1 MSDTKNKWHAIA
13 LVVTILLVAANLRVP
28 FTSIAPVL
36 PLIQNDFGLSASA
49 LGLLTS
55 LPLLAFAAF
64 SPLSA
69 SLARRFGIERML
81 FGALLI
87 ISLGIL
93 LRSAGSACALYAGT
107 VLIGTGIAL
116 GNVLLP
122 GLIKRDFSTKMASM
136 TGAYSITMGAAGAV
150 GSAVI
155 IPLTQSWGW
164 PIALSLLVATP
175 LLALVVWLPQ
185 LKKHQHVNLSG
196 PKQASTVAVWRS
208 SLAWQVTLFMGL
220 NAMPFYVAVGW
231 LPTILM
237 DHGISPEQAGAVH
250 GTLQLATAIP
260 GLILAATL
268 RRLKDQRLAAATV
281 SLLTASSLIGLMYAP
296 GYALLW
302 AALLGFGSGASMM
315 LGLTF
320 IGLRT
325 KNAGDTAA
333 LSGMAQCVGYLM
345 AAAGPLLLGQ
355 LHDWSGGWTAPLLI
369 TAAIAVAGA
378 FTGMLAGRN
387 VQLDHSCC
395 KSATM
400 SHNEP
405 ANMADTHRSR
415 LSNPIKNVTVI
426 TE

>member
-1 MSDTKNKWHAIA
+1 MSDTKNKWQAIA
-13 LVVTILLVAANLRVP
+13 LVAGILLIAVNLRVP
-28 FTSIAPVL
+28 FTGIAPVL
-36 PLIQNDFGLSASA
+36 PLIQNDSGLSASA
-49 LGLLTS
+49 VGLLTS

-69 SLARRFGIERML
+69 SVARRFGIERTL
-81 FGALLI
+81 FGALVV
-87 ISLGIL
+87 ISSGIL
-93 LRSAGSACALYAGT
+93 LRSAGSAWALYAGT
-107 VLIGTGIAL
+107 ILIGTGIAL

-136 TGAYSITMGAAGAV
+136 TGAYSITMGVAGAV
-150 GSAVI
+150 GSAAI

-164 PIALSLLVATP
+164 PIALSLLAAAP

-185 LKKHQHVNLSG
+185 LKKHDHVHLSG
-196 PKQASTVAVWRS
+196 PKQSVAVAVWRS
-208 SLAWQVTLFMGL
+208 PLAWQITLFMGL

-237 DHGISPEQAGAVH
+237 DHGISPEQAGTVH
-250 GTLQLATAIP
+250 GMLQLTTAIP

-268 RRLKDQRLAAATV
+268 RRLKDQKLAAVTV
-281 SLLTASSLIGLMYAP
+281 SLLTASSLIGLIYAP
-296 GYALLW
+296 GYAMLW
-302 AALLGFGSGASMM
+302 AAFLGFGSGASMM

-355 LHDWSGGWTAPLLI
+355 LHDWTGGWTAPLLI
-369 TAAIAVAGA
+369 TAAISVAGA

-387 VQLDHSCC
+387 VQL
-395 KSATM
+395 
-400 SHNEP
+400 EP
-405 ANMADTHRSR
+405 AEPSSR
-415 LSNPIKNVTVI
+415 TSPAIQSANALTAGDRKR
-426 TE
+426 

>member
-1 MSDTKNKWHAIA
+1 MLDTKNKWHAVA
-13 LVVTILLVAANLRVP
+13 LVAGILFIAANLRVP
-28 FTSIAPVL
+28 FTGIAPVL
-36 PLIQNDFGLSASA
+36 PLIQNDFGLSNSA
-49 LGLLTS
+49 VGLLTS

-69 SLARRFGIERML
+69 SVAHKFGMERTL
-81 FGALLI
+81 FGALVI

-93 LRSAGSACALYAGT
+93 LRSAGSVWALYAGT

-122 GLIKRDFSTKMASM
+122 GLIKRDFSKNMASM
-136 TGAYSITMGAAGAV
+136 TGAYAITMGASGAV

-155 IPLTQSWGW
+155 IPLTQAWGW
-164 PIALSLLVATP
+164 PIALSLLVAVP
-175 LLALVVWLPQ
+175 LFALVLWLPQ
-185 LKKHQHVNLSG
+185 LKKHDPVNLSG
-196 PKQASTVAVWRS
+196 PKKSATVAVWKS
-208 SLAWQVTLFMGL
+208 PLAWQVTLFMGL

-231 LPTILM
+231 LPTILI
-237 DHGISPEQAGAVH
+237 DHGISAAQAGSVH

-268 RRLKDQRLAAATV
+268 RRLKDQKLAAVTT
-281 SLLTASSLIGLMYAP
+281 SLLVAISLIGLIYAP
-296 GYALLW
+296 NLAMLW

-355 LHDWSGGWTAPLLI
+355 LHDWTGGWTAPLLT
-369 TAAIAVAGA
+369 TAAIAIAGA
-378 FTGMLAGRN
+378 FTGMMAGRN
-387 VQLDHSCC
+387 VQL
-395 KSATM
+395 
-400 SHNEP
+400 
-405 ANMADTHRSR
+405 
-415 LSNPIKNVTVI
+415 
-426 TE
+426 

>member
-1 MSDTKNKWHAIA
+1 MG
-13 LVVTILLVAANLRVP
+13 ILFIAANLRVP
-28 FTSIAPVL
+28 FTGIAPVL
-36 PLIQNDFGLSASA
+36 PLIQNDFGLSNSA
-49 LGLLTS
+49 VGLLTS

-69 SLARRFGIERML
+69 SVAHKFGIERTL
-81 FGALLI
+81 FGALVV

-93 LRSAGSACALYAGT
+93 LRSAGSAWALYAGT
-107 VLIGTGIAL
+107 ILIGTGIAL

-122 GLIKRDFSTKMASM
+122 GLIKRDFSKNMASM
-136 TGAYSITMGAAGAV
+136 TGAYAITMGASGAV

-155 IPLTQSWGW
+155 IPLTQAWGW
-164 PIALSLLVATP
+164 PIALSLLVAVP
-175 LLALVVWLPQ
+175 LFALVLWLPQ
-185 LKKHQHVNLSG
+185 LKKHDPVNLSG
-196 PKQASTVAVWRS
+196 PKKSATVAVWKS
-208 SLAWQVTLFMGL
+208 PLAWQVTLFMGL

-231 LPTILM
+231 LPTILI
-237 DHGISPEQAGAVH
+237 DHGISATQAGSVH

-268 RRLKDQRLAAATV
+268 RRLKDQKLAAVTT
-281 SLLTASSLIGLMYAP
+281 SLLVAISLIGLIYAP
-296 GYALLW
+296 NLAMLW

-355 LHDWSGGWTAPLLI
+355 LHDWTGGWTAPLLT
-369 TAAIAVAGA
+369 TAAIAIAGA
-378 FTGMLAGRN
+378 FTGMMAGRN
-387 VQLDHSCC
+387 VQL
-395 KSATM
+395 
-400 SHNEP
+400 EP
-405 ANMADTHRSR
+405 GSS
-415 LSNPIKNVTVI
+415 SN
-426 TE
+426 

>member
-1 MSDTKNKWHAIA
+1 MLDTKNKWHAVA
-13 LVVTILLVAANLRVP
+13 LVVGILFIAANLRVP
-28 FTSIAPVL
+28 FTGIAPVL
-36 PLIQNDFGLSASA
+36 PLIQNDFGLSNSA

-69 SLARRFGIERML
+69 SVARKFGIERTL
-81 FGALLI
+81 FGALVV

-93 LRSAGSACALYAGT
+93 LRSAGSAWALYAGT

-122 GLIKRDFSTKMASM
+122 GLIKRDFSTNMASM
-136 TGAYSITMGAAGAV
+136 TGAYAITMGAAGAV

-155 IPLTQSWGW
+155 IPLTQAWGW
-164 PIALSLLVATP
+164 PIALSLLVAVP
-175 LLALVVWLPQ
+175 LFALVLWLPQ
-185 LKKHQHVNLSG
+185 LKKHDPVNLSG
-196 PKQASTVAVWRS
+196 PKKSATVAVWKS
-208 SLAWQVTLFMGL
+208 PLAWQVTLFMGL

-231 LPTILM
+231 LPTILI
-237 DHGISPEQAGAVH
+237 DHGISATQAGSVH

-268 RRLKDQRLAAATV
+268 RRLKDQKLAAVTT
-281 SLLTASSLIGLMYAP
+281 SLLVAISLIGLIYAP
-296 GYALLW
+296 NLAMLW

-355 LHDWSGGWTAPLLI
+355 LHDWTGGWTAPLLT

-378 FTGMLAGRN
+378 FTGMMAGRN
-387 VQLDHSCC
+387 VQL
-395 KSATM
+395 
-400 SHNEP
+400 EP
-405 ANMADTHRSR
+405 GSS
-415 LSNPIKNVTVI
+415 SN
-426 TE
+426 

>member
-1 MSDTKNKWHAIA
+1 MG
-13 LVVTILLVAANLRVP
+13 ILFIAANLRVP
-28 FTSIAPVL
+28 FTGIAPVL
-36 PLIQNDFGLSASA
+36 PLIQNDFGLSNSA

-69 SLARRFGIERML
+69 SVAHKFGIERTL
-81 FGALLI
+81 FGALVV

-93 LRSAGSACALYAGT
+93 LRSAGSAWALYAGT
-107 VLIGTGIAL
+107 ILIGTGIAL

-122 GLIKRDFSTKMASM
+122 GLIKRDFSKNMASM
-136 TGAYSITMGAAGAV
+136 TGAYAITMGASGAV

-155 IPLTQSWGW
+155 IPLTQAWGW
-164 PIALSLLVATP
+164 PIALSLLVAVP
-175 LLALVVWLPQ
+175 LFALVLWLPQ
-185 LKKHQHVNLSG
+185 LKKHDPVNLSG
-196 PKQASTVAVWRS
+196 PKKSATVAVWKS
-208 SLAWQVTLFMGL
+208 PLAWQVTLFMGL

-231 LPTILM
+231 LPTILI
-237 DHGISPEQAGAVH
+237 DHGISATQAGSVH

-268 RRLKDQRLAAATV
+268 RRLKDQKLAAVTT
-281 SLLTASSLIGLMYAP
+281 SLLVAISLIGLIYAP
-296 GYALLW
+296 NLAMLW

-355 LHDWSGGWTAPLLI
+355 LHDWTGGWTAPLLT
-369 TAAIAVAGA
+369 TAAIAIAGA
-378 FTGMLAGRN
+378 FTGMMAGRN
-387 VQLDHSCC
+387 VQL
-395 KSATM
+395 
-400 SHNEP
+400 EP
-405 ANMADTHRSR
+405 GSS
-415 LSNPIKNVTVI
+415 SN
-426 TE
+426 

>member
-1 MSDTKNKWHAIA
+1 MLDTKNKWHAVA
-13 LVVTILLVAANLRVP
+13 LVVGILFIAANLRVP
-28 FTSIAPVL
+28 FTGIAPVL
-36 PLIQNDFGLSASA
+36 PLIQNDFGLSNSA
-49 LGLLTS
+49 VGLLTS

-69 SLARRFGIERML
+69 SVAHKFGMERTL
-81 FGALLI
+81 FGALVI

-93 LRSAGSACALYAGT
+93 LRSAGSVWALYAGT

-122 GLIKRDFSTKMASM
+122 GLIKRDFSKNMASM
-136 TGAYSITMGAAGAV
+136 TGAYAITMGAAGAV

-155 IPLTQSWGW
+155 IPLTQAWGW
-164 PIALSLLVATP
+164 PIALSLLVAVP
-175 LLALVVWLPQ
+175 LFALVLWLPQ
-185 LKKHQHVNLSG
+185 LKKHDPVNLSG
-196 PKQASTVAVWRS
+196 PKKSATVAVWKS
-208 SLAWQVTLFMGL
+208 PLAWQVTLFMGL

-231 LPTILM
+231 LPTILI
-237 DHGISPEQAGAVH
+237 DHGISATQAGSVH

-268 RRLKDQRLAAATV
+268 RRLKDQKLAAVTT
-281 SLLTASSLIGLMYAP
+281 SLLVAISLIGLIYAP
-296 GYALLW
+296 NLAMLW

-355 LHDWSGGWTAPLLI
+355 LHDWTGGWTAPLLT

-378 FTGMLAGRN
+378 FTGMMAGRN
-387 VQLDHSCC
+387 VQL
-395 KSATM
+395 
-400 SHNEP
+400 EP
-405 ANMADTHRSR
+405 GSS
-415 LSNPIKNVTVI
+415 SN
-426 TE
+426 

>member
-1 MSDTKNKWHAIA
+1 MLDTKNKWHAVA
-13 LVVTILLVAANLRVP
+13 LVVGILFIAANLRVP
-28 FTSIAPVL
+28 FTGIAPVL
-36 PLIQNDFGLSASA
+36 PLIQNDFGLSNSA

-69 SLARRFGIERML
+69 SVAHKFGIERTL
-81 FGALLI
+81 FGALVV

-93 LRSAGSACALYAGT
+93 LRSAGSAWALYAGT
-107 VLIGTGIAL
+107 ILIGTGIAL

-122 GLIKRDFSTKMASM
+122 GLIKRDFSKNMASM
-136 TGAYSITMGAAGAV
+136 TGAYAITMGASGAV

-155 IPLTQSWGW
+155 IPLTQAWGW
-164 PIALSLLVATP
+164 PIALSLLVAVP
-175 LLALVVWLPQ
+175 LFALVLWLPQ
-185 LKKHQHVNLSG
+185 LKKHDPVNLSG
-196 PKQASTVAVWRS
+196 PKKSATVAVWKS
-208 SLAWQVTLFMGL
+208 PLAWQVTLFMGL

-231 LPTILM
+231 LPTILI
-237 DHGISPEQAGAVH
+237 DHGISATQAGSVH

-268 RRLKDQRLAAATV
+268 RRLKDQKLAAVTT
-281 SLLTASSLIGLMYAP
+281 SLLVAISLIGLIYAP
-296 GYALLW
+296 NLAMLW

-355 LHDWSGGWTAPLLI
+355 LHDWTGGWTAPLLT
-369 TAAIAVAGA
+369 TAAIAIAGA
-378 FTGMLAGRN
+378 FTGMMAGRN
-387 VQLDHSCC
+387 VQL
-395 KSATM
+395 
-400 SHNEP
+400 EP
-405 ANMADTHRSR
+405 GSS
-415 LSNPIKNVTVI
+415 SN
-426 TE
+426 

>member
-1 MSDTKNKWHAIA
+1 MLDTKNKWHAVA
-13 LVVTILLVAANLRVP
+13 LVVGILFIAANLRVP
-28 FTSIAPVL
+28 FTGIAPVL
-36 PLIQNDFGLSASA
+36 PLIQNDFGLSNSA
-49 LGLLTS
+49 VGLLTS

-69 SLARRFGIERML
+69 SVAHKFGMERTL
-81 FGALLI
+81 FGALVI

-93 LRSAGSACALYAGT
+93 LRSAGSVWALYAGT

-122 GLIKRDFSTKMASM
+122 GLIKRDFSKNMASM
-136 TGAYSITMGAAGAV
+136 TGAYAITMGASGAV

-155 IPLTQSWGW
+155 IPLTQAWGW
-164 PIALSLLVATP
+164 PIALSLLVAVP
-175 LLALVVWLPQ
+175 LFALVLWLPQ
-185 LKKHQHVNLSG
+185 LKKHDPVNLSG
-196 PKQASTVAVWRS
+196 PKKSATVAVWKS
-208 SLAWQVTLFMGL
+208 PLAWQVTLFMGL

-231 LPTILM
+231 LPTILI
-237 DHGISPEQAGAVH
+237 DHGISAAQAGSVH

-268 RRLKDQRLAAATV
+268 RRLKDQKLAAVTT
-281 SLLTASSLIGLMYAP
+281 SLLVAISLIGLIYAP
-296 GYALLW
+296 NLAMLW

-355 LHDWSGGWTAPLLI
+355 LHDWTGGWTAPLLT

-378 FTGMLAGRN
+378 FTGMMAGRN
-387 VQLDHSCC
+387 VQL
-395 KSATM
+395 
-400 SHNEP
+400 EP
-405 ANMADTHRSR
+405 GSS
-415 LSNPIKNVTVI
+415 SN
-426 TE
+426 

>member
-1 MSDTKNKWHAIA
+1 MSDTKNKWHAIL
-13 LVVTILLVAANLRVP
+13 LVVGILLIAINLRVP
-28 FTSIAPVL
+28 FTGIAPVL
-36 PLIQNDFGLSASA
+36 PFIQSDFCLSSSA

-69 SLARRFGIERML
+69 SVARKFGMERTL
-81 FGALLI
+81 FGALVV

-93 LRSAGSACALYAGT
+93 LRSAGNAWALYAGT
-107 VLIGTGIAL
+107 ILIGTGIAL

-136 TGAYSITMGAAGAV
+136 TGAYAITMGAAGAV

-155 IPLTQSWGW
+155 IPLTQAWGW
-164 PIALSLLVATP
+164 PIALSLLVAAP
-175 LLALVVWLPQ
+175 LFALVFWLPQ
-185 LKKHQHVNLSG
+185 LKKHDSVNLSG
-196 PKQASTVAVWRS
+196 PKNSATVAVWQS
-208 SLAWQVTLFMGL
+208 PLAWQVTLFMGL

-231 LPTILM
+231 LPTILV
-237 DHGISPEQAGAVH
+237 DNGISATEAGSVH
-250 GTLQLATAIP
+250 GMLQLATAIP

-268 RRLKDQRLAAATV
+268 RHLKDQKLAAVTT
-281 SLLTASSLIGLMYAP
+281 SLLVALSLIGLIYAP

-355 LHDWSGGWTAPLLI
+355 LHDWTGGWTAPLLI
-369 TAAIAVAGA
+369 TSAIAVAGA

-387 VQLDHSCC
+387 VQL
-395 KSATM
+395 
-400 SHNEP
+400 EP
-405 ANMADTHRSR
+405 AHQ
-415 LSNPIKNVTVI
+415 LS
-426 TE
+426 